1 MRAGLKKL
9 LLLAIFAGIGY
20 EAYMYFFHEEP
31 VTYGLTTSAIT
42 RGDILSTVTATGE
55 LNAISVIAI
64 GTQVS
69 GTVQELYVD
78 FNTHVK
84 AGQLI
89 ALIDPSVLQL
99 TLRESEAS
107 LAVNQAAVNSAQ
119 ASLADAERKLAR
131 NRELFARKLIARSE
145 VDTSETDVSMK
156 RASLQE
162 ARSRVVQAKAA
173 VERARTNLNYTR
185 ITSPVNG
192 VVIDKQVEAGQTVA
206 ASYQTPTLFKVAEDL
221 TRMKIETK
229 VDEADIGTVKEG
241 QDVTFRVDAF
251 PDEVF
256 SGKVVQVRIA
266 PTTSDNV
273 VTYTVII
280 HVDNPELKLKPG
292 MTANVSIETAKAAN
306 VLRIPVA
313 ALRFTPPEGLL
324 ETISFDRDIL
334 TQKKTLDSGTLW
346 PVRDGIMMRPVQVEI
361 GITDSRFV
369 ELVREKTPA
378 NFSGR
383 RPRPESGTA
392 GSSRTDTARPSGT
405 PRQILS
411 EGTEL
416 VINAQAGVKT
426 GKTTQG
432 GLFGT
437 PGGGRG
443 GRGGPG
449 GGGPR

>member
-20 EAYMYFFHEEP
+20 GAYIYFFHEEP

-55 LNAISVIAI
+55 LNAISVVEI

-69 GTVQELYVD
+69 GRVQELYVD

-84 AGQLI
+84 AGQVI

-107 LAVNQAAVNSAQ
+107 LAVNQATENSAQ

-145 VDTSETDVSMK
+145 VDTSETDVAMR
-156 RASLQE
+156 RATLQE
-162 ARSRVVQAKAA
+162 AKSRVIQGKAA

-192 VVIDKQVEAGQTVA
+192 VVIDKKVEAGQTVA
-206 ASYQTPTLFKVAEDL
+206 ASYQTPTLFKIAEDL

-256 SGKVVQVRIA
+256 AGKVVQVRIA
-266 PTTSDNV
+266 PNTSDNV

-334 TQKKTLDSGTLW
+334 TQKKTLDSGILW
-346 PVRDGIMMRPVQVEI
+346 PERDGVMMRPVRVEI
-361 GITDSRFV
+361 GVTDSRYV
-369 ELVREKTPA
+369 ELVGEKS
-378 NFSGR
+378 SGR
-383 RPRPESGTA
+383 PSRPARPDSAERPEK
-392 GSSRTDTARPSGT
+392 SGT
-405 PRQILS
+405 PRQVLR
-411 EGTEL
+411 EGTNL

-426 GKTTQG
+426 GTTTQG
-432 GLFGT
+432 GLFGA
-437 PGGGRG
+437 PRG
-443 GRGGPG
+443 GRGG

>member
-1 MRAGLKKL
+1 MIAGFKKL
-9 LLLAIFAGIGY
+9 ILLAIIAGIGY
-20 EAYMYFFHEEP
+20 GTYYFFFHEEP
-31 VTYGLTTSAIT
+31 VTYGLTTSQIT
-42 RGDILSTVTATGE
+42 RGDIVSNVTATGE
-55 LNAISVIAI
+55 LNAISVVEV

-69 GTVQELYVD
+69 GIIQEIYVD
-78 FNTHVK
+78 FNSQVR

-107 LAVNQAAVNSAQ
+107 LAVYQATVTSAQ

-131 NRELFARKLIARSE
+131 NRELFSRKLIARSE
-145 VDTSETDVSMK
+145 VDTSETDVAMK

-162 ARSRVVQAKAA
+162 ARSRVVQGRAA

-192 VVIDKQVEAGQTVA
+192 VVIDRKVDAGQTVA
-206 ASYQTPTLFKVAEDL
+206 SGYQTPTLFKVAEDL
-221 TRMKIETK
+221 TRMQIETK
-229 VDEADIGTVKEG
+229 VDEADIGAVKEG
-241 QDVTFRVDAF
+241 QSVTFRVDAF
-251 PDEVF
+251 PDEIF

-266 PTTSDNV
+266 PSTTDNV

-280 HVDNPELKLKPG
+280 HVDNPDLKLKPG
-292 MTANVSIETAKAAN
+292 MTANVSIETARANN

-324 ETISFDRDIL
+324 DTISFDRSIL
-334 TQKKTLDSGTLW
+334 TQKKTLNTGTLW
-346 PVRDGIMMRPVQVEI
+346 PEREGIMMRPIQVET
-361 GITDSRFV
+361 GITDNRYV
-369 ELVREKTPA
+369 ELVKEIPQS
-378 NFSGR
+378 SGR
-383 RPRPESGTA
+383 PPREPSANAGARPERPE
-392 GSSRTDTARPSGT
+392 GS
-405 PRQILS
+405 PRQVLR

-416 VINAQAGVKT
+416 VVNAQAGATT

-437 PGGGRG
+437 PR
-443 GRGGPG
+443 RG